1 MIVKKKMGLF
11 MATVL
16 VLVNMVGTGIFL
28 LPVSMASVG
37 SISIIGWVVAGVGA
51 AAIGLMFALLGA
63 VKPEAGGPYAYARE
77 SLGPYLGFQ
86 TNYIYWS
93 ANLVGNIAVA
103 ATVTGYL
110 TDLIPFL
117 NGTFHQTLVTLGV
130 IWVAVFINVGGPRW
144 VGFFTGWGTVLA
156 MIPLVLI
163 AVGGW
168 WWFSPQTFFGS
179 WNPHHDS
186 SWSAISTSAAFALWA
201 FMGVE
206 SAAVASDVIENPKR
220 NIPLA
225 TMIGLGIATLLYVAT
240 CTVLMGIIP
249 AEELAKSSAPF
260 AVAATKAIGPVGGII
275 IALCAVFKAGSSL
288 VGWTLTI
295 SQSAQAAGKDG
306 LFPRLF
312 ARLDARG
319 IPVLNLVVS
328 GVLMSC
334 VVLATISPTL
344 SQQFSEIIDMAI
356 ILTILPYMYSAVA
369 LLKICRSGGS
379 ARWHHYLLVL
389 IVGTVSIYCLWVVA
403 GTQANLARSAMIILF
418 ASVPLYPFFAR
429 NLEKSGE

>member
-1 MIVKKKMGLF
+1 
-11 MATVL
+11 
-16 VLVNMVGTGIFL
+16 
-28 LPVSMASVG
+28 
-37 SISIIGWVVAGVGA
+37 
-51 AAIGLMFALLGA
+51 
-63 VKPEAGGPYAYARE
+63 
-77 SLGPYLGFQ
+77 
-86 TNYIYWS
+86 
-93 ANLVGNIAVA
+93 
-103 ATVTGYL
+103 
-110 TDLIPFL
+110 
-117 NGTFHQTLVTLGV
+117 
-130 IWVAVFINVGGPRW
+130 
-144 VGFFTGWGTVLA
+144 
-156 MIPLVLI
+156 
-163 AVGGW
+163 
-168 WWFSPQTFFGS
+168 
-179 WNPHHDS
+179 
-186 SWSAISTSAAFALWA
+186 
-201 FMGVE
+201 MGVE